1 MFAPTQQFLEI
12 KDIKEGIL
20 ILKDGSLRQVL
31 MISSLNL
38 AVKSQEEQEAIFY
51 QFQNFLNSL
60 DFFCQ
65 IVVHSQR
72 LNITGY
78 LDQLEE
84 LEKKQPNELLK
95 IQTRNYRKFI
105 DNLVSTGTIMTKSF
119 FLVVPFYFSE
129 VTGVASKGEK
139 GKISKEEMLRLKFN
153 QAKGQLAQR
162 VEFLI
167 LGLRRCGL
175 NATPLNTQ
183 QLIELFW
190 SLYHPKEAEMGYY
203 PTIPP
208 EILK

>member
-1 MFAPTQQFLEI
+1 MFASTQQFLEI

-38 AVKSQEEQEAIFY
+38 AVKSQEEQEAIFF

-78 LDQLEE
+78 LDRLEE

-95 IQTRNYRKFI
+95 IQTRNYRKFVE
-105 DNLVSTGTIMTKSF
+105 NLVATGAIMTKAF
-119 FLVVPFYFSE
+119 FLVVPFYFTE
-129 VTGVASKGEK
+129 LVVGAPKDNK
-139 GKISKEEMLRLKFN
+139 RKISKEAMLRLKFN
-153 QAKGQLAQR
+153 QAKAQLAQR